1 MKRENAEELRAALFA
16 AARDQDANATEADEY
31 GERYVLDFSLRHA
44 GRQAQ
49 VRSAWIIRKGENFLR
64 LTSCYILQGP

>member
-1 MKRENAEELRAALFA
+1 MEQEDEEELRGALLA
-16 AARDQDANATEADEY
+16 AARDQDAGASEADEY

>member
-44 GRQAQ
+44 DCEAQ
-49 VRSAWIIRKGENFLR
+49 VRSAWIIRKGENFPR
-64 LTSCYILQGP
+64 LTSCYLL